1 MNDIPAG
8 ARETLIDMARGAIER
23 QFGMTVH
30 HREQAT
36 GELAKWLARP
46 GASFVT
52 LTLYGRLR
60 GCIGTLEAY
69 RPLGQDVRDNAVLAA
84 FHDRRFT
91 PLRVAE
97 YPGLHVEVSVLSAPE
112 PMEVTSEA
120 DAIRQ
125 LRPGVDGVVLT
136 EGSHRATYL
145 PQVWDQLPD
154 PHEFLSTLREKAGL
168 APDRWGPDTRLARYA
183 VTAFEDTR

>member
-52 LTLYGRLR
+52 LTLDGRLR

-69 RPLGQDVRDNAVLAA
+69 RPLGQDVRDMRCSPPSTTGASPRCGLPN
-84 FHDRRFT
+84 T
-91 PLRVAE
+91 P
-97 YPGLHVEVSVLSAPE
+97 
-112 PMEVTSEA
+112 
-120 DAIRQ
+120 DC
-125 LRPGVDGVVLT
+125 
-136 EGSHRATYL
+136 
-145 PQVWDQLPD
+145 
-154 PHEFLSTLREKAGL
+154 TLRCRCCRR
-168 APDRWGPDTRLARYA
+168 PSRWR
-183 VTAFEDTR
+183 